1 MIYYYLLLLTTS
13 LLTTLSWVIIFAVSS
28 IVITVCLDKNRV
40 PEKMSWSAKDGG
52 VSNQETK
59 AFLFS
64 SWDDINQE
72 TMKIDL
78 WTKDMPVDQMNVFF
92 HQTLVSLSQSYMK
105 ATNNEKMTDAFN
117 QFCDYFAEKLELK
130 KK

>member
-1 MIYYYLLLLTTS
+1 MKKS
-13 LLTTLSWVIIFAVSS
+13 D
-28 IVITVCLDKNRV
+28 IVITVFLDENKI

-52 VSNQETK
+52 VQNQKIK

-64 SWDDINQE
+64 SWDDVNQE

-78 WTKDMPVDQMNVFF
+78 WTKDMPLDQMNVFF
-92 HQTLVSLSQSYMK
+92 HQTLVSLSQSYLK
-105 ATNNEKMTDAFN
+105 ATNNEKMSDSFN

>member
-1 MIYYYLLLLTTS
+1 MKKS
-13 LLTTLSWVIIFAVSS
+13 D
-28 IVITVCLDKNRV
+28 IVITVFLDENKI

-52 VSNQETK
+52 VQNQQIK

-64 SWDDINQE
+64 SWDDVNQE

-78 WTKDMPVDQMNVFF
+78 WTKDMPLDQMNVFF
-92 HQTLVSLSQSYMK
+92 HQTLVSLSQSYLK
-105 ATNNEKMTDAFN
+105 ATNNEKMSDSFN

>member
-1 MIYYYLLLLTTS
+1 MKKS
-13 LLTTLSWVIIFAVSS
+13 D
-28 IVITVCLDKNRV
+28 IVITVFLDENKI

-52 VSNQETK
+52 VQNQQIK

-64 SWDDINQE
+64 SWDDISQE

-78 WTKDMPVDQMNVFF
+78 WTKDMPLDQMNVFF
-92 HQTLVSLSQSYMK
+92 HQTLVSLSQSYLK
-105 ATNNEKMTDAFN
+105 ATNNEKMSDSFN

>member
-1 MIYYYLLLLTTS
+1 MKKTH
-13 LLTTLSWVIIFAVSS
+13 

-40 PEKMSWSAKDGG
+40 PEKMSWSAKDVG

-64 SWDDINQE
+64 SWDDVNQE

>member
-1 MIYYYLLLLTTS
+1 MKKTD
-13 LLTTLSWVIIFAVSS
+13 

-64 SWDDINQE
+64 SWDDVNQE

-105 ATNNEKMTDAFN
+105 ATNNEKMTDSFN

>member
-1 MIYYYLLLLTTS
+1 MKKS
-13 LLTTLSWVIIFAVSS
+13 D
-28 IVITVCLDKNRV
+28 IVITVFLDENKI

-52 VSNQETK
+52 VQNQQIK

-64 SWDDINQE
+64 SWDDVNQE

-78 WTKDMPVDQMNVFF
+78 WTKDMPLDQMNVFF
-92 HQTLVSLSQSYMK
+92 HQTLVSLSQSYLK
-105 ATNNEKMTDAFN
+105 ATNNEKMSDAFN